1 MFTYPHPR
9 TIEQVLSDYQI
20 ELENW
25 VMSAAIEDIRD
36 FFIALHGGVY
46 PDDWDDFV
54 SRHQSSSS
62 LELETISSCETCQ
75 PLLLAIQ
82 TTDLY
87 RKELKS
93 FFIKD
98 ECAETL

>member
-1 MFTYPHPR
+1 MPMHTYPR
-9 TIEQVLSDYQI
+9 TIEQVLSDYQG

-25 VMSAAIEDIRD
+25 VMTAPIEDIRD
-36 FFIALHGGVY
+36 FFISLHGGVY

-54 SRHQSSSS
+54 SRHQSSPS
-62 LELETISSCETCQ
+62 LDLETISSCEACR

-82 TTDLY
+82 TMDSH

-93 FFIKD
+93 FFIK
-98 ECAETL
+98 EKCKETL